1 MAHGVGAA
9 HAGSAAAGGGSV
21 DGVVVAATPLT
32 CEHSISAPAPSR
44 TLILRL
50 TELTS
55 PASDGEMP
63 TWYRIQPRV
72 SVFGATGQTTPRS
85 RHRSI
90 VSGGTDTP
98 NAEASSTSE
107 PAVIVWLVMN
117 SKRALIGSVSTSG
130 SGETEMSRI
139 VIVFGYPLP
148 QEVMGETEVDG
159 AAKMAVARSTLVPLR
174 EVNGGGWASL
184 PRGKVQCEALV
195 TSRRAAK
202 AHSALRAR
210 CLRWLADV
218 RSAEFTGSS

>member
-9 HAGSAAAGGGSV
+9 HAGSAAVGGGSD

-90 VSGGTDTP
+90 VSGGTETP
-98 NAEASSTSE
+98 KAEASSTSE
-107 PAVIVWLVMN
+107 PAVIVLLEIN

-139 VIVFGYPLP
+139 VIVFGYPVP
-148 QEVMGETEVDG
+148 QEVMGETKWTE
-159 AAKMAVARSTLVPLR
+159 
-174 EVNGGGWASL
+174 
-184 PRGKVQCEALV
+184 
-195 TSRRAAK
+195 RR
-202 AHSALRAR
+202 
-210 CLRWLADV
+210 RW
-218 RSAEFTGSS
+218 R